1 MEGRDVT
8 LRIYTEAA
16 DVPQAEHAMASL
28 KRAMK
33 WDEDVFGALLFNGL
47 SHCCVGYRQ
56 KSGP

>member
-16 DVPQAEHAMASL
+16 DVPQAAHAMASL

-33 WDEDVFGALLFNGL
+33 WDEDTYGVPFCFASDSSLT
-47 SHCCVGYRQ
+47 
-56 KSGP
+56 KP